1 MLTIFV
7 PSTLPVIGLD
17 AIGEG
22 SIGRNQQR
30 AKLMRLKTVF
40 AMLLSVCCSQAQEKV
55 MMLVGTYTD
64 GGSKGVY
71 SYNFN
76 QETGEAEALNVLALK
91 NPSYLTISHDGRLVY
106 AVSETNDDKAS
117 LNTIRLNPRTGDMQL
132 LESSAVMGGDPCYV
146 ATNGKTVLTANY
158 SGGSMSVFN
167 LTQQGTKPELATRF
181 LGTTGGP
188 DLTRQ
193 DMPHV
198 HCACFTPDGQYALAT
213 DFSADRILSYR
224 LAGQKLIANGV
235 AANVSA
241 DSGPRHLVF
250 SSNGRFAYLMSELS
264 GKVTVFSYA
273 HGRLKVLQEI
283 VSDSV
288 GARGGADIHLS
299 PDGRFLYSC
308 NRLKA
313 EGIAIF
319 AVNSQTGLLSR
330 VGYQPTAAHPR
341 QFNITPNGRYLLCCC
356 RDSNKI
362 QVFRRDKYTG
372 LLTDTHN
379 DITVSKAVCVQFVK
393 H

>member
-1 MLTIFV
+1 
-7 PSTLPVIGLD
+7 
-17 AIGEG
+17 
-22 SIGRNQQR
+22 
-30 AKLMRLKTVF
+30 
-40 AMLLSVCCSQAQEKV
+40 
-55 MMLVGTYTD
+55 
-64 GGSKGVY
+64 
-71 SYNFN
+71 
-76 QETGEAEALNVLALK
+76 
-91 NPSYLTISHDGRLVY
+91 
-106 AVSETNDDKAS
+106 
-117 LNTIRLNPRTGDMQL
+117 
-132 LESSAVMGGDPCYV
+132 VMGGDPCYV

-299 PDGRFLYSC
+299 PDGRFLYSS

>member
-1 MLTIFV
+1 
-7 PSTLPVIGLD
+7 
-17 AIGEG
+17 
-22 SIGRNQQR
+22 
-30 AKLMRLKTVF
+30 
-40 AMLLSVCCSQAQEKV
+40 MLLSVCCSQAQEKV

-341 QFNITPNGRYLLCCC
+341 QFNITPNGRFLLCCC